1 MNTVRGL
8 GDALAHA
15 ASTIIERIVGY
26 LPSVLGAM
34 LLLIVGW
41 ALARLLR
48 ALTMRAVLLLDRLLS
63 RIGGPGS
70 GERFRV
76 GRASAVLGTV
86 VFWVVVLF
94 FVAETARVLGLQAFT
109 DWLAR
114 LIDYLPTLIAGVLI
128 IGAGYIVSRFV
139 ADLLLATATRLAHT
153 QRLALARVAQVLIL
167 VGAILVG
174 ADQVGIKI
182 TFLAIFA
189 AGAAA
194 IIVGGV
200 ALAVGFGA
208 RDYIANLIGAHY
220 LRQVFPVGQL
230 IRVAGHEGRILEV
243 TATVIIIETG
253 EGRVTLPGRI
263 YNEQPIAVISR
274 QDNG

>member
-1 MNTVRGL
+1 V
-8 GDALAHA
+8 
-15 ASTIIERIVGY
+15 
-26 LPSVLGAM
+26 
-34 LLLIVGW
+34 
-41 ALARLLR
+41 
-48 ALTMRAVLLLDRLLS
+48 
-63 RIGGPGS
+63 
-70 GERFRV
+70 
-76 GRASAVLGTV
+76 
-86 VFWVVVLF
+86 
-94 FVAETARVLGLQAFT
+94 QAFT
-109 DWLAR
+109 DWLAH

-128 IGAGYIVSRFV
+128 IAAGYIVSRFV

-194 IIVGGV
+194 TIVGGV

-220 LRQVFPVGQL
+220 MRQAFPVGQFCW
-230 IRVAGHEGRILEV
+230 GEYEGRGV
-243 TATVIIIETG
+243 RD
-253 EGRVTLPGRI
+253 EGRGKREKSKAGLK
-263 YNEQPIAVISR
+263 SR
-274 QDNG
+274 RKVEGLKEARGFPTFTFHLSLFIFSM

>member
-1 MNTVRGL
+1 MNKVRGL
-8 GDALAHA
+8 GDALADA
-15 ASTIIERIVGY
+15 ASAIVERFVAY
-26 LPSVLGAM
+26 LPSVLGAI

-48 ALTMRAVLLLDRLLS
+48 ALTTRAVLLLDRLLS
-63 RIGGPGS
+63 RIGGPG

-76 GRASAVLGTV
+76 GRASAVLGAV
-86 VFWVVVLF
+86 VFWVVLLF
-94 FVAETARVLGLQAFT
+94 FVAAATQVLGLQAFT

-128 IGAGYIVSRFV
+128 IAAGYIVSRFV

-153 QRLALARVAQVLIL
+153 QRLALARVTQVLIL

-220 LRQVFPVGQL
+220 IRQAFPVGQF

-243 TATVIIIETG
+243 TATVVIIETG

-274 QDNG
+274 RNNG

>member
-1 MNTVRGL
+1 MNNMRGL

-15 ASTIIERIVGY
+15 ASIIIERIVAY
-26 LPSVLGAM
+26 LPSVLGAI

-48 ALTMRAVLLLDRLLS
+48 ALTMRAVLLLDKLLS
-63 RIGGPGS
+63 RIGGPS

-86 VFWVVVLF
+86 VFWVVLLF
-94 FVAETARVLGLQAFT
+94 FVGAATQVLGLQAFT

-128 IGAGYIVSRFV
+128 IGAGYVVSRFV

-153 QRLALARVAQVLIL
+153 QRLALARVAQVMIL

-194 IIVGGV
+194 TIVGGV

-220 LRQVFPVGQL
+220 MRQAFPVGQL

-243 TATVIIIETG
+243 TATVVIIETG

-274 QDNG
+274 LNRG

>member
-1 MNTVRGL
+1 MNNMRGL

-15 ASTIIERIVGY
+15 ASIIIERIVAY
-26 LPSVLGAM
+26 LPSVLGAI

-48 ALTMRAVLLLDRLLS
+48 ALTMRAVLLLDKLLS
-63 RIGGPGS
+63 RIGGPS

-86 VFWVVVLF
+86 VFWVVLLF
-94 FVAETARVLGLQAFT
+94 FVGAATQVLGLQAFT

-128 IGAGYIVSRFV
+128 IGAGYVVSRFV

-153 QRLALARVAQVLIL
+153 QRLALARVAQVMIL

-174 ADQVGIKI
+174 ADQVVIKI

-194 IIVGGV
+194 TIVGGV

-220 LRQVFPVGQL
+220 MRQAFPVGQL

-243 TATVIIIETG
+243 TATVVIIETG

-274 QDNG
+274 LNRG

>member
-1 MNTVRGL
+1 MRGL

-15 ASTIIERIVGY
+15 ASIIIERIVAY
-26 LPSVLGAM
+26 LPSVLGAI

-48 ALTMRAVLLLDRLLS
+48 ALTMRAVLLLDKLLS
-63 RIGGPGS
+63 RIGGPS

-86 VFWVVVLF
+86 VFWVVLLF
-94 FVAETARVLGLQAFT
+94 FVGAATQVLGLQAFT

-128 IGAGYIVSRFV
+128 VGAGYVVSRFV

-153 QRLALARVAQVLIL
+153 QRLALARVAQVMIL

-194 IIVGGV
+194 TIVGGV

-220 LRQVFPVGQL
+220 MRQAFPVGQF
-230 IRVAGHEGRILEV
+230 IRVADHEGRILEV
-243 TATVIIIETG
+243 TATVVIIETS

-274 QDNG
+274 QNRG

>member
-1 MNTVRGL
+1 
-8 GDALAHA
+8 
-15 ASTIIERIVGY
+15 
-26 LPSVLGAM
+26 
-34 LLLIVGW
+34 
-41 ALARLLR
+41 
-48 ALTMRAVLLLDRLLS
+48 MRAVLLLDKLLS
-63 RIGGPGS
+63 RIGGPS

-86 VFWVVVLF
+86 VFWVVLLF
-94 FVAETARVLGLQAFT
+94 FVGAATQVLGLQAFT

-114 LIDYLPTLIAGVLI
+114 LIEYLPTLIAGVLI
-128 IGAGYIVSRFV
+128 IGAGYVVSRFV

-153 QRLALARVAQVLIL
+153 QRLALARVAQVMIL

-194 IIVGGV
+194 TIVGGV

-220 LRQVFPVGQL
+220 MRQAFPVGQF

-243 TATVIIIETG
+243 TATVVIIETG

-274 QDNG
+274 QNNG

>member
-1 MNTVRGL
+1 VRGL
-8 GDALAHA
+8 GDALADA
-15 ASTIIERIVGY
+15 ASAIVERFVAY
-26 LPSVLGAM
+26 LPSVLGAI

-63 RIGGPGS
+63 RIGGPG

-86 VFWVVVLF
+86 VFWVVLLF
-94 FVAETARVLGLQAFT
+94 FVAAATQVLGLQAFT

-114 LIDYLPTLIAGVLI
+114 LINYLPTLIAGVLI
-128 IGAGYIVSRFV
+128 IAAGYIVSRFV

-153 QRLALARVAQVLIL
+153 QRLALARVAQVMIL

-194 IIVGGV
+194 TIVGGV

-220 LRQVFPVGQL
+220 MRQAFPVGQF

-243 TATVIIIETG
+243 TATVVIIETG

-274 QDNG
+274 RNNG

>member
-1 MNTVRGL
+1 MNNVRGL

-15 ASTIIERIVGY
+15 ASTIIERIVDY
-26 LPSVLGAM
+26 LPNVLGAI

-48 ALTMRAVLLLDRLLS
+48 ALTMRAVLLLDKLLS
-63 RIGGPGS
+63 RIGGPS

-86 VFWVVVLF
+86 VFWVVLLF
-94 FVAETARVLGLQAFT
+94 FVGAATQVLGLQAFT

-128 IGAGYIVSRFV
+128 IGAGYVVSRFV

-153 QRLALARVAQVLIL
+153 QRLALARVAQVMIL

-194 IIVGGV
+194 TIVGGV

-220 LRQVFPVGQL
+220 MRQAFPVGQF
-230 IRVAGHEGRILEV
+230 IRVADYEGRILEV
-243 TATVIIIETG
+243 TATVVIIETP
-253 EGRVTLPGRI
+253 EGRVTLPGRL

-274 QDNG
+274 QNHG